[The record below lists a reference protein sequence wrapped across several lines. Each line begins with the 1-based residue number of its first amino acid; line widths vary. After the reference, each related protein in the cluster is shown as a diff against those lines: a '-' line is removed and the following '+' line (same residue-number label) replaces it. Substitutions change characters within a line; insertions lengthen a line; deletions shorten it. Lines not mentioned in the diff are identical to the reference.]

1 MPCDFGDLPG
11 DIWMSV
17 LRDWVACPHDFA
29 RLDTAASNRKLR
41 SSVHSA
47 LKGFVIPVHISVPRN
62 ATKMRKMLLWLIS
75 RSVKVE
81 GLENVEVSYAKD
93 LVEFLDDYP
102 ELGRA
107 LTTIGLR
114 KTVTGARNT
123 MGMDQMPQLLSLLPR
138 LQHFWS
144 VLGSYYSPVYE
155 EGPHYVACLPS
166 HQLESLTEEIGRPT
180 DLDRIRDMAWPSL
193 KRLTLTQAFIH
204 DECLLELVASPS
216 FSHLQALH
224 IHKFDEFHSL
234 DVLPLD
240 TLQWHDF
247 PVLSNLKELTLSHW
261 NEQSPSNNAT
271 VRVLS
276 NFLVHRSPHLRAVAL
291 EGRYV
296 TDFAVQQLLLRHQEV
311 QTLALRNTC
320 DTLDATC
327 ALLASQRPVASLR
340 ELCLD
345 NVPAAVAQALLP
357 VACAAHS
364 VFVKLREPAR
374 GQAANALS
382 LGPLFAAA
390 SRPSWRTV
398 HLTNI
403 SLSVGDAQRLF
414 QLVPSL
420 SAFEW
425 EGFAAFSAVE
435 WAEILRPT
443 EVASA
448 LATATLRARTS
459 TTRVDEAAC
468 AVDAT
473 TGPVAWLQQHC
484 GASLRRVS
492 LAGVPLHDAHVA
504 LLCDPA
510 AFPRLVALALTGAT
524 ALPSGSCPSS
534 ERSTLRA
541 VSLHS
546 VAACA
551 ATDVARFLRRVP
563 RCLAL
568 QLERCGHLVSSDA
581 ALREAVAAGPVR
593 IVVDGQRVDAA

>member
-1 MPCDFGDLPG
+1 
-11 DIWMSV
+11 
-17 LRDWVACPHDFA
+17 
-29 RLDTAASNRKLR
+29 
-41 SSVHSA
+41 
-47 LKGFVIPVHISVPRN
+47 
-62 ATKMRKMLLWLIS
+62 MLLWLIS

-81 GLENVEVSYAKD
+81 GFENVEISYTKD

-107 LTTIGLR
+107 LTTVGLR

-123 MGMDQMPQLLSLLPR
+123 TGMDQMPQLLSLLPR
-138 LQHFWS
+138 LRHFRS
-144 VLGSYYSPVYE
+144 VLGSFYSPIYE

-180 DLDRIRDMAWPSL
+180 DLDRIRDAAWPSL

-224 IHKFDEFHSL
+224 IHKFDEFHEL
-234 DVLPLD
+234 DLLPLD
-240 TLQWHDF
+240 TLQWYDF
-247 PVLSNLKELTLSHW
+247 PELSNLKELTLSHW

-276 NFLVHRSPHLRAVAL
+276 NFIVHRSPHLRAVAL

-311 QTLALRNTC
+311 QTLALRKTC

-327 ALLASQRPVASLR
+327 ALLASHGAVASLR
-340 ELCLD
+340 QLTLD
-345 NVPAAVAQALLP
+345 NVPASVAQALLP

-364 VFVKLREPAR
+364 VFVKLREPPRDQEAH
-374 GQAANALS
+374 ALS
-382 LGPLFAAA
+382 LEPLFAAA
-390 SRPSWRTV
+390 PRPSWRTV
-398 HLTNI
+398 HLANA

-435 WAEILRPT
+435 WAAILRPA

-448 LATATLRARTS
+448 LATVMLRARTCRPS
-459 TTRVDEAAC
+459 GDEAAC
-468 AVDAT
+468 ALDAT
-473 TGPVAWLQQHC
+473 TGPVPWLRQHC

-492 LAGVPLHDAHVA
+492 LAGVPLRDAHVA
-504 LLCDPA
+504 LVCDPA
-510 AFPRLVALALTGAT
+510 AFPHLVAVALTGVA
-524 ALPSGSCPSS
+524 ALPSDSCASS

-541 VSLHS
+541 VSLGS
-546 VAACA
+546 VASCA
-551 ATDVARFLRRVP
+551 GADVARFLRRVP

-581 ALREAVAAGPVR
+581 ALREAVACGPAR